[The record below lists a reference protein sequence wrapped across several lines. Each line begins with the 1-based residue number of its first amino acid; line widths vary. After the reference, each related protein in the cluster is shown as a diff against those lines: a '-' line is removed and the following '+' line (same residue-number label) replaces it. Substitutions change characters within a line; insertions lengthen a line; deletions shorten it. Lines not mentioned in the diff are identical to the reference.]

1 MGIQSLFKKFDRT
14 TFENILFVI
23 VVLVLFSIFGYVISM
38 PGDPP
43 AVVAYV
49 PVSVPVPVIEKQK
62 VYRGTIIYK
71 GESYRIELRE
81 TMEVVR

>member
-49 PVSVPVPVIEKQK
+49 PVSVVEKQK

-71 GESYRIELRE
+71 GESYSIELRE
-81 TMEVVR
+81 TMEVIK